1 MTEEQKVI
9 TIDDVEYTEDQLT
22 DAAKACINHINS
34 LDQKIGSA
42 KFNLEQLQV
51 GKACGQGILDIMSEN
66 LDKIVVHAVGSHNFR
81 ALLADFEYHSRCCFA
96 RSPAACAALLL
107 LVSFSVLQQFPRIP
121 I

>member
-1 MTEEQKVI
+1 MVEDKKTI

-51 GKACGQGILDIMSEN
+51 GRDAFVQLLKAELPE
-66 LDKIVVHAVGSHNFR
+66 
-81 ALLADFEYHSRCCFA
+81 E
-96 RSPAACAALLL
+96 
-107 LVSFSVLQQFPRIP
+107 
-121 I
+121 